1 VLFVVKNVLFTK
13 PSIMAEGNKCK
24 YTCLDYR
31 QEMTLLSLRIRLCGD
46 SVSDEEKQNILK
58 EIRYIEA
65 AMQLD

>member
-1 VLFVVKNVLFTK
+1 
-13 PSIMAEGNKCK
+13 MAEENKHK

-31 QEMTLLSLRIRLCGD
+31 QEMTLLSLRMRLCGD
-46 SVSDEEKQNILK
+46 SVSDEEKQDIFK